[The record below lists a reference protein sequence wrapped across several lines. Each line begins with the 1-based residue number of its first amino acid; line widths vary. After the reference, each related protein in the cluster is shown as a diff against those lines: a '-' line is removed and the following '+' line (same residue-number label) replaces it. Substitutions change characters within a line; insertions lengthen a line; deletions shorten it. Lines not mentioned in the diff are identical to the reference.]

1 MLNASFGARAVIR
14 RLPRTS
20 RRRTSL
26 TQPARMSIAERLY
39 AQLRSGA
46 AAAHLLPSIVTRR
59 QPAPEVAVA
68 RPLSGNRHGLLYRIG
83 HDRVTAILVVG
94 VVGVATVIS
103 VAPQAVTA
111 DAPTVGAVDGVT
123 SGPVGGPIGGPS
135 GDGSAPRLV
144 AGGALG
150 AGQRSIGPE
159 QANVPVTPEFR
170 EVHPAAFAIAATETI
185 LLKA

>member
-83 HDRVTAILVVG
+83 VTNILDWDWS
-94 VVGVATVIS
+94 A
-103 VAPQAVTA
+103 
-111 DAPTVGAVDGVT
+111 
-123 SGPVGGPIGGPS
+123 PVGPEYRQQSIRQE
-135 GDGSAPRLV
+135 PRTVHAQLV
-144 AGGALG
+144 Y
-150 AGQRSIGPE
+150 QID
-159 QANVPVTPEFR
+159 
-170 EVHPAAFAIAATETI
+170 
-185 LLKA
+185 